1 MIKFEYRGITIEF
14 QSWYDVANWL
24 SYQWNEK
31 ENERICHMIDSS
43 SSYVLDFTAWVN
55 DNYTAYDILSR
66 CNDDLYADLFEKY
79 LYDLADD
86 LADDVY
92 DFCVFFTEI
101 EEEKPQPDPNVKYF
115 KITYSCGC
123 GENEE
128 YITAI
133 DYDEALHFAYESAIE
148 DYHCYE
154 GYHGVRTVD
163 EIAEE
168 LFGNESDDEF
178 IIDNLTDDQI
188 AEAEIAYEEEIESTI
203 DYYAEEISFEEYL
216 ENRDN

>member
-1 MIKFEYRGITIEF
+1 MIKFKYRDITIEF
-14 QSWYDVANWL
+14 QSWYDAANWL
-24 SYQWNEK
+24 YYQWVERG
-31 ENERICHMIDSS
+31 NERIRQMIDSS

-66 CNDDLYADLFEKY
+66 CRQNELLYEDLLEKY
-79 LYDLADD
+79 LQDLADD
-86 LADDVY
+86 LEDDTY

-101 EEEKPQPDPNVKYF
+101 EEEKLQPDPNVKYY

-133 DYDEALHFAYESAIE
+133 DYDEALLFAYESAIE

-154 GYHGVRTVD
+154 GYHGIRTVD

-168 LFGNESDDEF
+168 LFGDESDDEF

-188 AEAEIAYEEEIESTI
+188 AEAENAYEEEIESTI

-216 ENRDN
+216 ENR

>member
-31 ENERICHMIDSS
+31 ENERICQMIDSS

-66 CNDDLYADLFEKY
+66 CRQDGLLYEDLFEKY
-79 LYDLADD
+79 LQDLADD

-115 KITYSCGC
+115 KITYS
-123 GENEE
+123 
-128 YITAI
+128 
-133 DYDEALHFAYESAIE
+133 L
-148 DYHCYE
+148 
-154 GYHGVRTVD
+154 
-163 EIAEE
+163 
-168 LFGNESDDEF
+168 
-178 IIDNLTDDQI
+178 IINI
-188 AEAEIAYEEEIESTI
+188 
-203 DYYAEEISFEEYL
+203 
-216 ENRDN
+216 